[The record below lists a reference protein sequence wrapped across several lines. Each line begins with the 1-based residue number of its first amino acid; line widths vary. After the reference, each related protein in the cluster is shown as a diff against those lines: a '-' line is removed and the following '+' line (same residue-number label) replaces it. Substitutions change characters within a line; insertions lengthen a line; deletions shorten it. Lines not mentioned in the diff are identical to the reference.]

1 MEISGVQ
8 WVFGGREL
16 PVSKK
21 EVAHSHLRVWP
32 RSGHDEDSYRQS
44 SVLAAA
50 MVVDRALVQREEKR
64 EGGHGGRGGALGG
77 PVSGA
82 MWHAIVAVG

>member
-1 MEISGVQ
+1 
-8 WVFGGREL
+8 
-16 PVSKK
+16 
-21 EVAHSHLRVWP
+21 
-32 RSGHDEDSYRQS
+32 
-44 SVLAAA
+44 
-50 MVVDRALVQREEKR
+50 VVDRALVQREEKR